1 MPRTGRPPLSDD
13 EIQARIQAYC
23 ARYHVKDRNEAGFPV
38 FPAGRRETKQHRDW
52 MTLYRVFNRS
62 RLRSG
67 KATVGAAS
75 CPICLQPGPFSS
87 PAHRRCANAVAR
99 VRELG
104 PESLD
109 RIRLAAFPDQAT
121 GKRKPAGS

>member
-23 ARYHVKDRNEAGFPV
+23 ARYHVKDRNPAGFPA
-38 FPAGRRETKQHRDW
+38 FPAGRRETRQHREW

-62 RLRSG
+62 RVRAG
-67 KATVGAAS
+67 KTEAGAVCTV
-75 CPICLQPGPFSS
+75 CLQPGALSS
-87 PAHRRCANAVAR
+87 PAHRRCAAIVAR
-99 VRELG
+99 VRDLG

-109 RIRLAAFPDQAT
+109 RIRLAAFPDQAP
-121 GKRKPAGS
+121 GKRKP